1 MTCIRIVS
9 RNSYLYSWEM
19 TSHFWTNQLFTTIT
33 NSTMWFRSCAYPVQ
47 FDQQTFT
54 TVFQQYCCFSH
65 KSYNENQKDRWKTL
79 LWSKHSGENPVDRIN
94 TLTVPITSYE
104 LLSVQLIIFNN
115 TKGLFY
121 AIFCTCTNLFFC
133 RSRHD
138 QRFVAHQMHAFRK
151 KRSKSSLFLFLLRR
165 K

>member
-33 NSTMWFRSCAYPVQ
+33 NSTMWFRSWAYPVQ
-47 FDQQTFT
+47 FWPTDIHNSVS
-54 TVFQQYCCFSH
+54 TVCIVVFLISHTMKTKRTVEKHCC
-65 KSYNENQKDRWKTL
+65 EAR
-79 LWSKHSGENPVDRIN
+79 HSGENPVDRIN

-121 AIFCTCTNLFFC
+121 AIFL
-133 RSRHD
+133 H
-138 QRFVAHQMHAFRK
+138 VH
-151 KRSKSSLFLFLLRR
+151 
-165 K
+165 